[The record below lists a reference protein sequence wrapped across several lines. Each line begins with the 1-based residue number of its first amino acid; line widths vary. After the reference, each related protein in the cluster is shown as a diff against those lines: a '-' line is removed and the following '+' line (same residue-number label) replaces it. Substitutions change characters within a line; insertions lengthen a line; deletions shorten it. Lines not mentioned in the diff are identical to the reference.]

1 MLSFLRI
8 VKFALQDIG
17 RNFSLSFMT
26 VLILVL
32 MLLSI
37 NTLVAVHVLTEK
49 AVSSVKEQLSV
60 SIHFRQ
66 DVKDEQVTEVQS
78 FINSFPAVTSV
89 EFLNRDE
96 VLQQFKDIHKENP
109 DILSSLNE
117 LGDNP
122 FGPTMII
129 TTREPSDY
137 EKIITAISVP
147 EYEGIIESKT
157 FQDTQKAID
166 RIGSITAQVQKFVF
180 VLTGLFG
187 IISFLVIFNTIRVA
201 IYTQRIEISIKKL
214 VGASNWFVRG
224 PYLIEAL
231 VFTFLSVI
239 LTFVIMYFVVQFIDP
254 FVSVVFSSEKFLT
267 NYFLSHILVLAGAEF
282 GIVLLLTFVTSFLAM
297 RRYLRV

>member
-137 EKIITAISVP
+137 EKVITAISVP

>member
-66 DVKDEQVTEVQS
+66 DVKDEQATEVQS

-137 EKIITAISVP
+137 EKVITAISVP

>member
-1 MLSFLRI
+1 M
-8 VKFALQDIG
+8 
-17 RNFSLSFMT
+17 SFMT

-66 DVKDEQVTEVQS
+66 DVKDEDVTEVQS
-78 FINSFPAVTSV
+78 FINSFPTVTSV
-89 EFLNRDE
+89 EFLTRDQ
-96 VLQQFKDIHKENP
+96 VLEQFKEKQKDNP
-109 DILSSLNE
+109 DVLASLNE

-129 TTREPSDY
+129 TTREPGDY

-147 EYEGIIESKT
+147 EYQNIIESKT

-166 RIGSITAQVQKFVF
+166 RIGSITTQVQKFVF

-187 IISFLVIFNTIRVA
+187 IISFLVIFNTVRVA

-231 VFTFLSVI
+231 VFTFLSLAVT
-239 LTFVIMYFVVQFIDP
+239 LVIMYFVVQFIDP
-254 FVSVVFSSEKFLT
+254 FVSIVFSSQKFLT
-267 NYFLSHILVLAGAEF
+267 NYFFSHILVLAGAEF
-282 GIVLLLTFVTSFLAM
+282 GIVLLLTFITSFLAM

>member
-1 MLSFLRI
+1 MLAFLRI

-17 RNFSLSFMT
+17 RNLSLSFMT

-66 DVKDEQVTEVQS
+66 DVKEEEVGEIQS
-78 FINSFPAVTSV
+78 FIHSFPAVTDV
-89 EFLNRDE
+89 EFLTKDD
-96 VLQQFKDIHKENP
+96 VLQLFKDKHNANP

-129 TTREPSDY
+129 TTREPADY

-147 EYEGIIESKT
+147 EYEHIIESKT

-166 RIGSITAQVQKFVF
+166 RIGSITAQVQKFVL
-180 VLTGLFG
+180 VLSALFSV
-187 IISFLVIFNTIRVA
+187 ISFLVIFNTIRVA

-231 VFTFLSVI
+231 VFTFLSLAVT
-239 LTFVIMYFVVQFIDP
+239 LAIMYFVVQFIDP

-267 NYFLSHILVLAGAEF
+267 NYFFSHILVLAGAEF
-282 GIVLLLTFVTSFLAM
+282 AIVLLLTFITSFLAM